1 MKASAI
7 ANANIALVKYWGKR
21 NKELILP
28 NNTSISMTADG
39 LYAHTTVEFDKKY
52 KEDIFILNGY
62 QLREGSREYD
72 KYLSLFLKVVRE
84 KTKEEDRVKIVSNN
98 NFPTAAGLAS
108 SAAGFAALATALNKA
123 LNLDLDKK
131 DLSILARRG
140 SGSATRSI
148 FGGFVEW
155 KKGEKQDGSDS
166 YAEQIASFTHWPDF
180 RMIACIT
187 SKKQKKISS
196 RAGMARTVAT
206 SPMYKSWLL
215 GIEQDIEK
223 VKKGILKRD
232 FTLVGKTAEENC
244 LKMHATMITTQPAI
258 IYWNKATIE
267 TIQSVIDW
275 RNEGLECYFTIDAGP
290 QVKIMCLEKNVSQ
303 LIKRCKKLEGVKDT
317 IIIKPGEGVK
327 ITNKHLF

>member
-52 KEDIFILNGY
+52 KEDMFVLNGRE
-62 QLREGSREYD
+62 LREGSKEYD
-72 KYLSLFLKVVRE
+72 EYIGLFLKTVRE
-84 KTKEEDRVKIVSNN
+84 NAKEESRVKIVSNN

-108 SAAGFAALATALNKA
+108 SAAGFAALAAALNKA

-155 KKGEKQDGSDS
+155 KKGEKKDGSDS
-166 YAEQIASFTHWPDF
+166 YAEQIASLTYWPDF

-187 SKKQKKISS
+187 SKKQKKVSS

-258 IYWNKATIE
+258 IYWNKSTIE

-275 RNEGLECYFTIDAGP
+275 RNKGLECYFTIDAGP

-303 LIKRCKKLEGVKDT
+303 LIKRCKKLEGVKDV
-317 IIIKPGEGVK
+317 IVIKPGEGAK
-327 ITNKHLF
+327 ITNEHLF